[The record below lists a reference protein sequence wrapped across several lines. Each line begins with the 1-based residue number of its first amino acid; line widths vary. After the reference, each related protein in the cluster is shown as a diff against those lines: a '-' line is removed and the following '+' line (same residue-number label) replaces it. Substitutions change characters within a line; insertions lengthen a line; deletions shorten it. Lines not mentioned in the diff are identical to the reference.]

1 MINRK
6 AYLKD
11 PWADVTPVPLTRIDY
26 ILCGVA
32 FVLIAVASVPQLASL
47 IGSL

>member
-11 PWADVTPVPLTRIDY
+11 PWADVTPKPFAPLDY
-26 ILCGVA
+26 LLCGVA
-32 FVLIAVASVPQLASL
+32 FMLLAVASIPQLALL
-47 IGSL
+47 ISGL